1 MQHEGNV
8 MYMKSNGTDEPSFK
22 VYDHNVITE
31 KEDRLKL
38 CFIVLADC
46 DCIFAKWNDFHKY
59 TSSWRL
65 RLSSVDATYKSRYAV
80 ELLNYCFFLE

>member
-1 MQHEGNV
+1 
-8 MYMKSNGTDEPSFK
+8 MKSNGTDEPSFK

-31 KEDRLKL
+31 KEERLKL

-46 DCIFAKWNDFHKY
+46 DCIFAKWNDFHNY

-65 RLSSVDATYKSRYAV
+65 VCHQLMQPTNPGMLSS
-80 ELLNYCFFLE
+80 FLTTASFWNSTSEGRLT